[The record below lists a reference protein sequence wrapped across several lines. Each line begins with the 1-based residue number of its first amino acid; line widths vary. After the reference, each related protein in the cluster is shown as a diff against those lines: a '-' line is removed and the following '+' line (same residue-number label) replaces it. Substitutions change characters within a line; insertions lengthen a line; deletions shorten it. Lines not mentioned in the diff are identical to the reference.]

1 MRFRIYLAGLS
12 LPAVCMAVTA
22 CSSAVP
28 PPRASQPQPVRTVAT
43 PTPPTPTTSQPPVGS
58 WTDWPI
64 TPGNWVY
71 RQDDRGS
78 IALFGQAGRDALVT
92 FRCDKARG
100 RIYVSRANE
109 NGSAASNLTIRSS
122 TALKQYAAAATG
134 SSPAYIAAEI
144 APTDNILDAMAYTR
158 GRIALETSGQQSL
171 AIPVWSELPRV
182 IDDCR

>member
-1 MRFRIYLAGLS
+1 M
-12 LPAVCMAVTA
+12 MAVSA

-28 PPRASQPQPVRTVAT
+28 PPRASQPQPVRSVAT
-43 PTPPTPTTSQPPVGS
+43 PPSGPAVAAPQVGS

-78 IALFGQAGRDALVT
+78 IALFGLAGRDALVT
-92 FRCDKARG
+92 IRCDTSRG

-109 NGSAASNLTIRSS
+109 NGGQAGSLTIRSS
-122 TALKQYAAAATG
+122 TALKQYVAASTG

-144 APTDNILDAMAYTR
+144 VPTDSILDAVAYTR
-158 GRIALETSGQQSL
+158 GRIALEAAGQQAI

>member
-1 MRFRIYLAGLS
+1 
-12 LPAVCMAVTA
+12 MAVTA

-28 PPRASQPQPVRTVAT
+28 PPRASQPQAQSQPVQPAAT
-43 PTPPTPTTSQPPVGS
+43 PAPSAASQPWAGS

-78 IALFGQAGRDALVT
+78 IALFGLAGRDALVT
-92 FRCDKARG
+92 VRCDTSRG
-100 RIYVSRANE
+100 RIYVSRADQSGRDQGGAAA
-109 NGSAASNLTIRSS
+109 GSMTIRSS
-122 TALKQYAAAATG
+122 TALKQFAAAATG
-134 SSPAYIAAEI
+134 ASPAYIAAEI
-144 APTDNILDAMAYTR
+144 SPTDNILDAVAYTR
-158 GRIALETSGQQSL
+158 GRIALETSGQQSI

>member
-1 MRFRIYLAGLS
+1 M
-12 LPAVCMAVTA
+12 MAVSA

-28 PPRASQPQPVRTVAT
+28 PPRASQPQPVRSVAT
-43 PTPPTPTTSQPPVGS
+43 PPSGPAVAAPQVGS

-78 IALFGQAGRDALVT
+78 IALFGLAGRDALVT
-92 FRCDKARG
+92 IRCDTSRG
-100 RIYVSRANE
+100 RIYV
-109 NGSAASNLTIRSS
+109 AAS
-122 TALKQYAAAATG
+122 TG

-144 APTDNILDAMAYTR
+144 VPTDSILDAVAYTR
-158 GRIALETSGQQSL
+158 GRIALEAAGQQAI